1 MDQIGLAS
9 SIADTVINIVMGRQ
23 GFAVEGKER
32 EGRILYEKGIA
43 EASSLFREAQ
53 APNDPQI
60 IILAEY
66 TFISQELELCSRTDK
81 DTISSLELAIQ
92 SFDDAFL
99 ALQAVEEP
107 GYKTADK
114 AFPHRKEYR
123 VQGFPKDAF
132 HIACKA
138 HQTRLSNILRAPGID
153 PIEKVLLKQRLAN
166 LPTAQS
172 GYIEKQKEALV

>member
-9 SIADTVINIVMGRQ
+9 NITDAAITIDTGRK
-23 GFAVEGKER
+23 GFANEGKER
-32 EGRILYEKGIA
+32 EGRISFEKGIA
-43 EASSLFREAQ
+43 EASSAFKEAR
-53 APNDPQI
+53 ASADPQT
-60 IILAEY
+60 IILVEY
-66 TFISQELELCSRTDK
+66 AFITQELALCDETDK
-81 DTISSLELAIQ
+81 DTINSLELAIQ

-123 VQGFPKDAF
+123 IQSFPKDAF
-132 HIACKA
+132 HIACKG

-153 PIEKVLLKQRLAN
+153 PIEKMLLKQRLAN

-172 GYIEKQKEALV
+172 GYIEKQKEALA